1 MTSNKC
7 TGDFVFVNKFLRVL
21 IFAFYS
27 IHVGGVVI
35 SVNTEFS
42 SDVLDKIQP
51 YRVFT
56 LTFLLSTWEYRY

>member
-1 MTSNKC
+1 MTLNKC
-7 TGDFVFVNKFLRVL
+7 TGNFVFINKFLRVL

-51 YRVFT
+51 DRVFT
-56 LTFLLSTWEYRY
+56 LTYIFSFHLGI